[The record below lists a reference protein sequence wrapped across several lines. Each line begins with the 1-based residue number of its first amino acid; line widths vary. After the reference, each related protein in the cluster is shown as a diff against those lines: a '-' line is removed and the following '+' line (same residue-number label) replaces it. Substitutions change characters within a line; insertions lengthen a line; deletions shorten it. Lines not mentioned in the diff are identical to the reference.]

1 MLFGKDAV
9 CFGANLM
16 KNTLNEL
23 SDWLVQKA
31 SSVLI
36 AIVFI
41 AIGLKLVS
49 VFVKFMKRSF
59 EKTKVE
65 VSVAGFLTS
74 AIRIIGYILV
84 FVTAAAMVGVEV
96 TSFVTILGTASMAIG
111 LALQGA
117 LANLAGGVL
126 ILVLKPFT
134 VGDYIIENE
143 KNMEGTVISIDIFYT
158 RLLTYDNKLVVIPN
172 GILTNNSL
180 VNVTNEKHRKMEI
193 KITIAYDSD
202 MNKVK
207 EVVYALLEND
217 PRVIKDEPKD
227 VFIDAF
233 LDSGMSLGI
242 RAWVNTSEYWNTV
255 WDMRERLKAAFDE
268 ANIIIP
274 YNRMDVTIHSDKN
287 E

>member
-1 MLFGKDAV
+1 MLFGNNMV
-9 CFGANLM
+9 CFGANLI
-16 KNTLNEL
+16 KDTRNEL

-36 AIVFI
+36 AILFI
-41 AIGLKLVS
+41 AIGIKLVS
-49 VFVKFMKRSF
+49 VFVNFMKRTF
-59 EKTKVE
+59 ERTKVE
-65 VSVAGFLTS
+65 VSVAGFLAS

-126 ILVLKPFT
+126 ILILKPFT

-143 KNMEGTVISIDIFYT
+143 KNMEGTVVSIDIFYT

-180 VNVTNEKHRKMEI
+180 INVTNEKQRKMEL

-217 PRVIKDEPKD
+217 SRIIKDEPKD

-233 LDSGMSLGI
+233 LDSGLSLGI
-242 RAWVNTSEYWNTV
+242 RAWVLTTEYWNTV
-255 WDMRERLKAAFDE
+255 WDMRERLLASLKE
-268 ANIIIP
+268 EGIVIP
-274 YNRMDVTIHSDKN
+274 YNRLDVKISANKG